1 MKLKYKISV
10 VIPVFNSAKTLEA
23 TLLSIAAQ
31 SRKPDEVV
39 IIDDGSKDNLQE
51 VLARNK
57 ERLPINLLTNTQN
70 RGIGFSLCA
79 GVEQSIGDLIF
90 RIDADDFWEP
100 EHLALSEQVFLNSPE
115 VVLCNSSAR
124 LIDQRG
130 QQLGLHSAME
140 DSGVRRALISDNPF
154 IHSAV
159 SFRKA
164 AYFQAGGYPQG
175 IRWEDYSLWIEMA
188 GLGKIGSVPQ
198 VTLNYFVSP
207 NSLSRVTKGTAL
219 RDRWLCQKKA
229 ISLFGSDYPVTVF
242 LAFVEFCIKM
252 TLLRLSR

>member
-1 MKLKYKISV
+1 MPDLLISV
-10 VIPVFNSAKTLEA
+10 VIPVFNSANTLEA

-39 IIDDGSKDNLQE
+39 IVDDGSRDNLQE

-57 ERLPINLLTNTQN
+57 KGLPITLITNAQN
-70 RGIGFSLCA
+70 RGIGFSLRA
-79 GVEQSIGDLIF
+79 GVERSIGDLIF
-90 RIDADDFWEP
+90 RIDADDSWDP
-100 EHLALSEQVFLNSPE
+100 EYLTLSEQVFLNSSE

-124 LIDQRG
+124 LVDQSG
-130 QQLGLHSAME
+130 KQLGLHAAI
-140 DSGVRRALISDNPF
+140 DDADARRALMSDNPF
-154 IHSAV
+154 IHSGV

-164 AYFQAGGYPQG
+164 AYFQVGGYPQG

-188 GLGKIGSVPQ
+188 SLGKIGSVPQ

-207 NSLSRVTKGTAL
+207 NSLSRVARGTAL

-229 ISLFGSDYPVTVF
+229 ISLFGKHYPVTAF
-242 LAFVEFCIKM
+242 LSFVAFCVKM
-252 TLLRLSR
+252 ILLKFSK